1 MLFLSL
7 FLGFFLSAPLRRRG
21 SRAYADANRGTPWFA
36 RQLTAS
42 KSFASAHRVGTLTA
56 ANTPPQRRQRLAEP
70 TRRQRKFEGLRAPE
84 APNPSRDR
92 SPLRLASSTGAT
104 LAMSAAAPFE
114 AARLMV
120 KDAVTGA
127 QALSSITLRGSI
139 ERIME
144 TTGVHG
150 YVLDALAWLPPE
162 VVLVLDNVHIWF
174 PLLTLFAFFFLGPAA
189 AHQGGRVGNRA
200 WLAFSTAVTVRQLV
214 LWFVGLPPVK
224 GMLLAVGLE
233 IIPARRRR
241 ASRHRPAPSVGSAP
255 STCIAA
261 KYEPVSNVPS
271 AFSRSVHCPP
281 RSCLNPFF
289 SRPRQF
295 KPTLPFKSASLT
307 SRIRPNVF
315 QKPRRGRGAAEGLP

>member
-1 MLFLSL
+1 
-7 FLGFFLSAPLRRRG
+7 
-21 SRAYADANRGTPWFA
+21 
-36 RQLTAS
+36 
-42 KSFASAHRVGTLTA
+42 
-56 ANTPPQRRQRLAEP
+56 
-70 TRRQRKFEGLRAPE
+70 
-84 APNPSRDR
+84 
-92 SPLRLASSTGAT
+92 
-104 LAMSAAAPFE
+104 
-114 AARLMV
+114 MV

-200 WLAFSTAVTVRQLV
+200 WL
-214 LWFVGLPPVK
+214 VGLPPVK

-271 AFSRSVHCPP
+271 AFSRSVHYPP

-289 SRPRQF
+289 FQDRANSNRPFPLRA
-295 KPTLPFKSASLT
+295 L
-307 SRIRPNVF
+307 R
-315 QKPRRGRGAAEGLP
+315 

>member
-1 MLFLSL
+1 
-7 FLGFFLSAPLRRRG
+7 
-21 SRAYADANRGTPWFA
+21 
-36 RQLTAS
+36 
-42 KSFASAHRVGTLTA
+42 
-56 ANTPPQRRQRLAEP
+56 
-70 TRRQRKFEGLRAPE
+70 
-84 APNPSRDR
+84 
-92 SPLRLASSTGAT
+92 
-104 LAMSAAAPFE
+104 MSADAPFE

-271 AFSRSVHCPP
+271 AFSRSVHYPP

-289 SRPRQF
+289 FQDRANSNRPFPLRA
-295 KPTLPFKSASLT
+295 L
-307 SRIRPNVF
+307 R
-315 QKPRRGRGAAEGLP
+315 

>member
-1 MLFLSL
+1 
-7 FLGFFLSAPLRRRG
+7 
-21 SRAYADANRGTPWFA
+21 
-36 RQLTAS
+36 
-42 KSFASAHRVGTLTA
+42 
-56 ANTPPQRRQRLAEP
+56 
-70 TRRQRKFEGLRAPE
+70 
-84 APNPSRDR
+84 
-92 SPLRLASSTGAT
+92 
-104 LAMSAAAPFE
+104 MSAAAPFE

-271 AFSRSVHCPP
+271 AFSRSVHYPP

-289 SRPRQF
+289 SRRRQF